1 MGDWANLM
9 SHQKAAH
16 QVLTSLCSPQEAA
29 VNPIW
34 RQILKWYVHFDTYV
48 GMLSDYA
55 STIDRAY
62 LVEAAKFYAEAVK
75 AAPDN
80 VILNYEERSAWMRVI
95 THNIFEIFS
104 KLSKGDIGDPEEFDK
119 RMLGIMAQLD
129 GWEAGFPHMLRDPA
143 QLVTDFSDAPP
154 PYPDDLF
161 DPHEPGLIYGGDI
174 FATNQ
179 FILGIE
185 GMRHMVATR
194 YAAWKG
200 LPRPDQTSKDLAHRM
215 KRVVNAVQYWPGSPA
230 GALLSM
236 KAYFSYAILLQP
248 PTTEKEVLWCRKKF
262 AALECLGYVPVSNP
276 KTFRLLTP
284 RPDPSTRPPS
294 APSSRPFGE
303 STCPNGGCRTR
314 SRPRS

>member
-1 MGDWANLM
+1 MGDWANVM

-16 QVLTSLCSPQEAA
+16 QVLTSLCSPLEAA
-29 VNPIW
+29 QNPVW

-55 STIDRAY
+55 STIDQTY

-75 AAPDN
+75 TAPDN
-80 VILNYEERSAWMRVI
+80 IVLQYEERSAWMRVI

-104 KLSKGDIGDPEEFDK
+104 KMSKGQIEDVEAFDK
-119 RMLGIMAQLD
+119 RVLGIMAELD
-129 GWEAGFPHMLRDPA
+129 DWGAQFPPALKDPA

-154 PYPDDLF
+154 PDPDDVF
-161 DPHEPGLIYGGDI
+161 NPHEPGLIYGGEI

-179 FILGIE
+179 FILGID
-185 GMRHMVATR
+185 GMRHMLATR
-194 YAAWKG
+194 YATWKG
-200 LPRPDQTSKDLAHRM
+200 LPKPDETSREIAHRM

-248 PTTEKEVLWCRKKF
+248 PATEREVLWCRKKF
-262 AALECLGYVPVSNP
+262 AALECLGYVPVTTP
-276 KTFRLLTP
+276 KTQ
-284 RPDPSTRPPS
+284 S
-294 APSSRPFGE
+294 
-303 STCPNGGCRTR
+303 
-314 SRPRS
+314 